1 MATTLIDTTST
12 RKGNN
17 NAEQEYYNLYYSED
31 NNCVFTPSSKAT
43 ANALDTD
50 TVFAIVTNQLTN
62 DVLFTTTKP
71 RKVGKKV
78 YTNFNVKVMPTAG
91 EYKDKYVSVGFIN
104 FYDNELT
111 SSSTEEDKALTV
123 SNLMADLESLKLAQ
137 VSKHLTTENAK
148 EVFGAL

>member
-1 MATTLIDTTST
+1 
-12 RKGNN
+12 
-17 NAEQEYYNLYYSED
+17 
-31 NNCVFTPSSKAT
+31 
-43 ANALDTD
+43 
-50 TVFAIVTNQLTN
+50 
-62 DVLFTTTKP
+62 
-71 RKVGKKV
+71 
-78 YTNFNVKVMPTAG
+78 MPTAG